1 MNSCEGN
8 KLSTREKLLME
19 HIDSLQRNDEDK
31 RRLVDTCGYSEKLWS
46 EVKLN
51 FCGFLDAI
59 SCTLIISPL
68 VSLSKLMVHVAWRKT

>member
-1 MNSCEGN
+1 MSSCEGN

-31 RRLVDTCGYSEKLWS
+31 RRLVDACGYSEKLWS
-46 EVKLN
+46 EVKFN

-68 VSLSKLMVHVAWRKT
+68 VSLSKLTVHVAWRKT